1 MFKNQ
6 IKTEYLNIK
15 KLEEIIDN
23 SFTDIKISLHTI
35 EKLGINME
43 ELYNQ
48 LENVGIEFYKFK
60 IKTLEKYKK
69 NGYNGD
75 I

>member
-6 IKTEYLNIK
+6 IKNEYLNIK
-15 KLEEIIDN
+15 KLEEIIDSN
-23 SFTDIKISLHTI
+23 LIDIKISLHTI

-48 LENVGIEFYKFK
+48 LESVGIEFYKFK
-60 IKTLEKYKK
+60 IRTLEKCKEL
-69 NGYNGD
+69 YNK
-75 I
+75 